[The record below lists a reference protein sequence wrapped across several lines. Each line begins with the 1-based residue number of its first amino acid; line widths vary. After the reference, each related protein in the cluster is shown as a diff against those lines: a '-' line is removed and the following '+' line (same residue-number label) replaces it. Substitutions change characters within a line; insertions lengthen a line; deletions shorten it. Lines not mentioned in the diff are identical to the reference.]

1 MTEPT
6 REASRAD
13 ELDPLP
19 PAPADL
25 MPTETPYVKEPL
37 FSKKVM
43 AAWAIIALLVWFAF
57 TFIVPEIV
65 QAVKAEIVRSSE
77 PRTTNTSI
85 PEPPDPPEPVEPA
98 EPAEPVAP
106 APAPRP

>member
-13 ELDPLP
+13 DLDPLP
-19 PAPADL
+19 PPPADL
-25 MPTETPYVKEPL
+25 VPTEPPYVKEPL

-43 AAWAIIALLVWFAF
+43 AAWAVGALLVWFAF
-57 TFIVPEIV
+57 TFIVPEV
-65 QAVKAEIVRSSE
+65 VRAVKAEIVRSSE
-77 PRTTNTSI
+77 PPAPNTSI
-85 PEPPDPPEPVEPA
+85 PQPSEPPEPVEPA

-106 APAPRP
+106 APAPRR